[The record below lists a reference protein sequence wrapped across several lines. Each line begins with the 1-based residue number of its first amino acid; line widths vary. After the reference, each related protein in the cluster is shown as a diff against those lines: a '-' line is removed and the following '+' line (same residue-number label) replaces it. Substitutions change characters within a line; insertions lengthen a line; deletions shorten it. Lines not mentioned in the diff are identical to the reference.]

1 MEAQDL
7 LAQQNIFSL
16 TQEQAERVD
25 VLKAEIAQGV
35 LTGDIIGELLLK
47 AVEACCKKRMARL
60 RNELRRYTAG
70 VRPAGRRRTSSCIA

>member
-47 AVEACCKKRMARL
+47 AVEALAICTNDKKYS
-60 RNELRRYTAG
+60 E
-70 VRPAGRRRTSSCIA
+70 